1 MESSFHARLD
11 TAVEDLRGQLHQEW
25 DQALGNPQPDM
36 LWQWERRLFGL
47 LMSLGR
53 VLVVLFLEGVHAQRA
68 SLVDWSRPPRGYRQ
82 KGWRWTKIATLFGG
96 CFRLCTPYAVV
107 DRQGRPGRRRGQ
119 GKRGTQGSGC
129 FPVLETLGCLAGATP
144 ALLGEVASQLAWGP
158 SQEVATQRLAGRG
171 IALNPSTVRRLS
183 YALADAGLKA
193 RQQALQQRRLPP
205 GGEDFEVK
213 DKRVVITFDGGRI
226 RMRYRRKG
234 RRRPSGYHGFDAPWQ
249 MPRLMVIYLIDA
261 RGRAV
266 RQEYPLY
273 DGTLTSATQL
283 FELMHDYL
291 QALQIDQ
298 ASQVIF
304 IADGAPEHW
313 DYLAH
318 LIQALE
324 LRPQQVV
331 EVLDWAHAV
340 EHLTTVADLCVGWTA
355 KQRQRWLQRQR
366 TRLYRGQLEAL
377 LDELAPLAQG
387 RRAKAIHTEI
397 EFFHKHTAR
406 MRYQRFR
413 NAHIP
418 LGSGAVESAIRRVV
432 NLRMKGP
439 GIFWLEGN
447 SERMLFLRCQ
457 LLSGRWEQ
465 FLYALFFAAPQQ
477 TQTTDALPAWSV
489 AA

>member
-1 MESSFHARLD
+1 MESSFHAQLD

-25 DQALGNPQPDM
+25 DRAMSSPQPEM
-36 LWQWERRLFGL
+36 LWQWERLLFRL
-47 LMSLGR
+47 LMSLGQ
-53 VLVVLFLEGVHAQRA
+53 VVVVLFLEAVHSRA
-68 SLVDWSRPPRGYRQ
+68 AGLVDWSRPPRGYRQ

-96 CFRLCTPYAVV
+96 RFGLRTPYTVI
-107 DRQGRPGRRRGQ
+107 DRQGRPGRRRGH
-119 GKRGTQGSGC
+119 GKRGPRGRGC
-129 FPVLETLGCLAGATP
+129 FPLLETLGCRAGATP

-158 SQEVATQRLAGRG
+158 SQEVATARLADRG
-171 IALNPSTVRRLS
+171 IELHPSSVRRLS
-183 YALADAGLKA
+183 YALADEGLKA

-205 GGEDFEVK
+205 GGAGFDVNG
-213 DKRVVITFDGGRI
+213 KRVVVTFDGGRI
-226 RMRYRRKG
+226 RMRYPRKG
-234 RRRPSGYHGFDAPWQ
+234 RRRPSGHHGFDTPWQ

-291 QALQIDQ
+291 QALRIDQ

-318 LIQALE
+318 LIEALG

-340 EHLTTVADLCVGWTA
+340 EHLTTVANRCVGWSS

-366 TRLYRGQLEAL
+366 TRLYQGQLEAL
-377 LDELAPLAQG
+377 LEELATLAQG
-387 RRAKAIHTEI
+387 RRAKAIQTEI
-397 EFFHKHTAR
+397 EYFHKHAAR
-406 MRYQRFR
+406 MHYPRFR
-413 NAHIP
+413 KAHIP

-439 GIFWLEGN
+439 GTFWLEGN
-447 SERMLFLRCQ
+447 SERMLYLRCQ

-465 FLYALFFAAPQQ
+465 FLYSLCFDADQQ
-477 TQTTDALPAWSV
+477 PKTTEALPACSV